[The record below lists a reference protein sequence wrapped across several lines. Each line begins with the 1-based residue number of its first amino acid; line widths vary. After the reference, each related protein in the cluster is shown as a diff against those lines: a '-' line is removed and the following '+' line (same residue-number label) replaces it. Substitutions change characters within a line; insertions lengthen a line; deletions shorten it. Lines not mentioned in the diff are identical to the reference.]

1 MKISTEHAINR
12 TQRIQ
17 TLILLGESMRTHFSQ
32 VIKMASLVAQ
42 LVKNPSAMWETLV
55 WFLGWEDPLEKEWLP
70 TPVFWPG
77 EVINGETATKD
88 SNEHWILKFK
98 SLSQLDVDRLHQSS
112 NSAGSILIIFNEEIT
127 LMYFFLLLSSLF

>member
-55 WFLGWEDPLEKEWLP
+55 RFLGWEDPLEKEWLP

-88 SNEHWILKFK
+88 SNEH
-98 SLSQLDVDRLHQSS
+98 
-112 NSAGSILIIFNEEIT
+112 
-127 LMYFFLLLSSLF
+127 